1 MKQTLIPAGRRLL
14 FGGCCFTMNGTSK
27 FIFVGKDRMNRTIP
41 RIGAGIV
48 TAAVF
53 LFAVCLIADFPFGA
67 YFVCMLLPIGYLML
81 AAGLHYESD
90 ESRRVAANTGMA
102 FAIVYA
108 VLIFLVYFA
117 QTTSVRLGGMSE
129 QAQGI
134 LDFQRG
140 GLMFNYDLLGYGM
153 MALSTFFMG
162 LSVQADSK
170 ADKWMKAL
178 MVLHGSFFFGCF
190 IMPMTGVFVSLSDGR
205 TSIGGTAALVAWCA
219 YFLPIGL
226 LAYKHFGRES
236 GD

>member
-1 MKQTLIPAGRRLL
+1 
-14 FGGCCFTMNGTSK
+14 
-27 FIFVGKDRMNRTIP
+27 MNRTIP
-41 RIGAGIV
+41 RIGSGIV
-48 TAAVF
+48 TGAVF
-53 LFAVCLIADFPFGA
+53 LFAIFLIMDFPFGS
-67 YFVCMLLPIGYLML
+67 YFVCMFLPVGYLMM
-81 AAGLHYESD
+81 AAGLHYESR
-90 ESRRVAANTGMA
+90 ENRRVAANTGMA

>member
-1 MKQTLIPAGRRLL
+1 
-14 FGGCCFTMNGTSK
+14 
-27 FIFVGKDRMNRTIP
+27 
-41 RIGAGIV
+41 
-48 TAAVF
+48 
-53 LFAVCLIADFPFGA
+53 
-67 YFVCMLLPIGYLML
+67 
-81 AAGLHYESD
+81 
-90 ESRRVAANTGMA
+90 
-102 FAIVYA
+102 
-108 VLIFLVYFA
+108 
-117 QTTSVRLGGMSE
+117 
-129 QAQGI
+129 
-134 LDFQRG
+134 
-140 GLMFNYDLLGYGM
+140 

-205 TSIGGTAALVAWCA
+205 TSIGGTAALVAWCV

>member
-1 MKQTLIPAGRRLL
+1 
-14 FGGCCFTMNGTSK
+14 
-27 FIFVGKDRMNRTIP
+27 MNRIIP
-41 RIGAGIV
+41 RIGSVIV

-53 LFAVCLIADFPFGA
+53 LFAVCLIMNFPFGS
-67 YFVCMLLPIGYLML
+67 YFVCMLLPIGYIMM
-81 AAGLHYESD
+81 AAGLHHESG
-90 ESRRVAANTGMA
+90 ENRRVAATIGMA
-102 FAIVYA
+102 FAVVYA

-117 QTTSVRLGGMSE
+117 QTTSVHSGGLSE
-129 QAQGI
+129 QAQDI

-140 GLMFNYDLLGYGM
+140 GLIFNYDLLGYGM